1 MVLRLLPLTLLLY
14 AASAAAQA
22 PAKAPTRVPT
32 PALVAVEGHA
42 GWFGFRYD
50 IVRDSLVVIEV
61 AAGSPADRAGL
72 RKGDWITLIDGQ
84 RANPTTLREKPAVP
98 GDVRKLTVRRGT
110 ETLGISM
117 IAVAPPP
124 GTLLPT
130 RVAGT
135 NADTVAREARALRG
149 EMAQKATRAAVA
161 PLRADT
167 VVLRPTPAQRKM
179 RGDAERGTTLKL
191 LETYRDT
198 LRPRMLLDDTV
209 YTSMRL
215 LLQQMKHDTVSG
227 LTAKLLADSAL
238 YTELALTVKNTEN
251 LLTKLSAHG
260 NALAGAEFEHLNPGL
275 AEYFGGVAEGVFV
288 LRVAPGTPAATA
300 GLQPGDIVETLNGER
315 VETIAALRAGIA
327 ESSGPLTLHVI
338 RKGRPATLVLR
349 KE

>member
-1 MVLRLLPLTLLLY
+1 MVLRLLPLTLLLC
-14 AASAAAQA
+14 AASAAAQV
-22 PAKAPTRVPT
+22 PAKAPTRVPS

-98 GDVRKLTVRRGT
+98 GDARKLTVRRGS

-149 EMAQKATRAAVA
+149 EMAQKATRAAA
-161 PLRADT
+161 PSRADT
-167 VVLRPTPAQRKM
+167 VVLRPTPAQRKVQ
-179 RGDAERGTTLKL
+179 GDRERETSLKL
-191 LETYRDT
+191 LEAYRDT
-198 LRPRMLLDDTV
+198 LRPRMLLDDTL
-209 YTSMRL
+209 YGRMQL
-215 LLQQMKHDTVSG
+215 LLEQMKHDTVSG
-227 LTAKLLADSAL
+227 LTARLLADSAL
-238 YTELALTVKNTEN
+238 YDHFAMTVKTTEN
-251 LLTKLSAHG
+251 LVARLNSRA
-260 NALAGAEFEHLNPGL
+260 NALAGAEFEHLNAGL

-288 LRVAPGTPAATA
+288 LRVAPGTPAASA